1 MGPKGEGLKV
11 AITGASGLFGL
22 GLVEIFSLR
31 HTVFP
36 LTRSEA
42 DITRAEEVRNVIR
55 RLGPD
60 VVVHPAGIPD
70 LDQCEADPAQAFL
83 TNVRHRDR
91 MVQAAG
97 ALARAEGAAKDG
109 IGGEYLVLD
118 LKAALDH
125 LGEITGEVGLDGI
138 YDRIFRSFCIGK

>member
-11 AITGASGLFGL
+11 AITGASGLFGR

-70 LDQCEADPAQAFL
+70 LDRCEADPAQAFL
-83 TNVRHRDR
+83 TNVHGTRHVVEAVR
-91 MVQAAG
+91 
-97 ALARAEGAAKDG
+97 
-109 IGGEYLVLD
+109 
-118 LKAALDH
+118 
-125 LGEITGEVGLDGI
+125 
-138 YDRIFRSFCIGK
+138 